1 MVICPTVGEGFFV
14 HYERRGIVMRC
25 RKNTRKEA
33 EEVHR
38 AMQEDPVVDLPRK
51 RVYFQENQTLI
62 LKKPNITDPQFRDP
76 YEKLTDIEN

>member
-1 MVICPTVGEGFFV
+1 MVICPTTDEGFFI
-14 HYERRGIVMRC
+14 HFERRGVVMRC

-33 EEVHR
+33 EEIHR
-38 AMQEDPVVDLPRK
+38 VMQEDPVVDLPRK